1 MEYYLGVERSNYTYF
16 NINEFQNTISER
28 SQSLKTTWSKFHLYE
43 FSGMSK
49 FIETEKTLVVV
60 TEQEKVDR
68 EWLLIS
74 LVQFSRSVVSYSLQP
89 YALQHARLPCPSPT
103 PGTCSS
109 SHPSSR

>member
-103 PGTCSS
+103 PGV
-109 SHPSSR
+109 